1 MARRLRKAAPLAERL
16 LWAELRKL
24 HRNIRRQAP
33 IGPYV
38 ADFAHHA
45 SRLVIEIDGYAHGL
59 PEVQARDAIRT
70 AWLEARGYRVVRV
83 PERDVHHDLPRVVE
97 LIERLVCCP
106 PSPLEGEG
114 SGMGGTS
121 ATSRPAG
128 PAPLPT
134 SPPSRGR
141 GQACPAGPNSRP
153 NSPHRGTSDDT
164 NTDSPPC

>member
-1 MARRLRKAAPLAERL
+1 MARRLRRSATLAERL

-24 HRNIRRQAP
+24 NRNIRRQVP

-59 PEVQARDAIRT
+59 PEVQARDAARS
-70 AWLEARGYRVVRV
+70 AWIEAEGYRVVRI
-83 PERDVHHDLPRVVE
+83 PENQVRNDLVRVVE
-97 LIERLVCCP
+97 WIGQLISLP

-114 SGMGGTS
+114 PGMGGTS
-121 ATSRPAG
+121 GSERPAG
-128 PAPLPT
+128 PPPLPT

-141 GQACPAGPNSRP
+141 GHAPSLT
-153 NSPHRGTSDDT
+153 SPSSGRNDI
-164 NTDSPPC
+164 SPDAFPC